1 MPSELRRI
9 RPGSPARL
17 LLAVVS
23 AALLGG
29 AVGVG
34 QAQSAPAP
42 TPRAQSVKATTTP
55 GTGATFSVQV
65 VPLPAGFQHAFAL
78 ALNNKGHVLFVAH
91 KGTEARANDSDVLHL
106 WTGGTPKALALP
118 RGFKT
123 GELASSVGRSCLAD
137 DGRIVMNTFSEQA
150 ALLYSGG
157 RFTPIT
163 FPNTDIFI
171 QNCAPDLSAVASD
184 LNTGQSYLWQPAT
197 GEVLEGNFEGVN
209 DINRAG
215 QFVADTHL
223 QRPEVTYSVNQQQWQ
238 PKFINDAGLI
248 LGEDVA
254 GDGASLYLWPKA
266 DKQPSQVARPAGT
279 DAVFPQDLNE
289 TGQALVGYLNDQFIY
304 THATRTYRPI
314 RVDGWTLQVVLALNE
329 QGWVLAQA
337 TQTGQK
343 AVRTVL
349 LKPK

>member
-1 MPSELRRI
+1 M
-9 RPGSPARL
+9 L
-17 LLAVVS
+17 LLTMG
-23 AALLGG
+23 AALLGAALG
-29 AVGVG
+29 STH
-34 QAQSAPAP
+34 AQNSAPIPA
-42 TPRAQSVKATTTP
+42 PRAQSARATTVP
-55 GTGATFSVQV
+55 GSGATFTVQG
-65 VPLPAGFQHAFAL
+65 VPLPSGFRHAFAL

-91 KGTEARANDSDVLHL
+91 KGAQARADDGDVLHL
-106 WTGGTPKALALP
+106 WTGDTPRALPLP

-137 DGRIVMNTFSEQA
+137 DGRIAMNTFLGQG
-150 ALLYSGG
+150 ALFYSGG
-157 RFTPIT
+157 RFTPIA
-163 FPNTDIFI
+163 FPNLDIFI

-184 LNTGQSYLWQPAT
+184 LNTAQSYLWTPTT
-197 GEVLEGNFEGVN
+197 GEVRQGTFEGVN

-215 QFVADTHL
+215 QFVADIAL
-223 QRPEVTYSVNQQQWQ
+223 QRAEGTFTVDRKQWQ
-238 PKFINDAGLI
+238 PKFINEAGLV

-254 GDGASLYLWPKA
+254 GDGATLYLWPA
-266 DKQPSQVARPAGT
+266 GEKQPTQVQRPAGT
-279 DAVFPQDLNE
+279 EAVFPQDLNE
-289 TGQALVGYLNDQFIY
+289 KGQALVGYLDDQFVY

-314 RVDGWTLQVVLALNE
+314 RVTGWKLQVVLALND